1 MQRGTQGRMQE
12 GRQVYLMLHPRS
24 LLRRTT
30 VHAYPPG
37 SAMNHSRNACSARS
51 TLFAATILAAIGS
64 GAAAAACTAVSP
76 PHTLALAELYT
87 SEGCD
92 SCPPA
97 DRWMSGL
104 QARGLGADKVVPLS
118 LHVDYWDYIGWKDP
132 FAQAQFTERQR
143 QIARLASST
152 LVYTPQVVLAGRD
165 FRGWAG
171 GGFDSQVKTINA
183 KPARAEIQLALDV
196 VEGKVNVAANAA
208 VKSAG
213 ATGAAGANS
222 TKPQLF
228 VALIQNRIVS
238 PVKAGENRGV
248 TLKHDYVVREWLGP
262 LAFGAD
268 GKARLEK
275 IITPPKGSPTND
287 LGVVAFVQDGANGEV
302 LQALKLEA
310 CKS

>member
-1 MQRGTQGRMQE
+1 MQGGTQGRMQE
-12 GRQVYLMLHPRS
+12 GGQVYLMLHPRP
-24 LLRRTT
+24 LLRRTNG
-30 VHAYPPG
+30 HAYPQG
-37 SAMNHSRNACSARS
+37 SAMNHSRNARGA
-51 TLFAATILAAIGS
+51 LFAATVVAAIGS

-104 QARGLGADKVVPLS
+104 TARGLGADKVVPLS

-132 FAQAQFTERQR
+132 FAQAQLTERQR

-171 GGFDSQVKTINA
+171 GGFESQVKAINA
-183 KPARAEIQLALDV
+183 KPARADIELALSV
-196 VEGKVNVAANAA
+196 TNGTVNVAANAA

-213 ATGAAGANS
+213 VAGAAS

-262 LAFGAD
+262 LALGAD
-268 GKARLEK
+268 GKARLAK
-275 IITPPKGSPTND
+275 SITPPKGAPTND